1 MRLLV
6 PGRTDREQ
14 SRGYSRITLLNPNQV
29 LYTAA
34 CFLLLSIEL
43 LPIHFYLFL
52 LYVNLKCHIC
62 SASIIA
68 VLNDDSSVQWPI
80 LVNHNSLGR
89 KKKKKDSTYSGME
102 SSHLFIAKIAN
113 IWQLLYSTS
122 LQKRRIVPSAGAC
135 RCV

>member
-1 MRLLV
+1 M
-6 PGRTDREQ
+6 
-14 SRGYSRITLLNPNQV
+14 
-29 LYTAA
+29 AA

-52 LYVNLKCHIC
+52 LYVNFKCRIC

-68 VLNDDSSVQWPI
+68 VLNDDSFMQWPI
-80 LVNHNSLGR
+80 LLNHNSLGR
-89 KKKKKDSTYSGME
+89 KGKKKDSTYSGME

-122 LQKRRIVPSAGAC
+122 LQKRRLVPSTGA
-135 RCV
+135 RHCV